1 MTEPN
6 KMVEMTSEELDTVAG
21 GAFNI
26 VDASNFNFSDS
37 QTSIVSIGADG
48 GILSINQQET
58 KVSKQELQ
66 QIQATGELPG
76 IPDIF

>member
-1 MTEPN
+1 MTEHN
-6 KMVEMTSEELDTVAG
+6 KIVEMTSEELDTVAG

-26 VDASNFNFSDS
+26 VDAFNFNFSDS